1 MSDLRKQI
9 RRLERQVRREEER
22 NPMKNLYDILKDK
35 LPSHLMPGNIGQ
47 LGQVMWPFEYTMTFD
62 FSADAGWSPQ
72 TNQSQSFQVDQEA
85 SFIMT
90 GISWNASDYSVA
102 GSLAPLQVEFQDVQ
116 SRRFLQD
123 VPIPLQALGR
133 KQYITKLAV
142 PFIISPNGRF
152 QATMS
157 SFVPAAQAVAGQKI
171 VRLTFHGV
179 RTRTEHALNIL
190 NMMIMANQNRD
201 INMLQRMYS
210 SFDPSRVVDMSRAL
224 WPYFQVMRV
233 NDIIPG
239 ASGQSTLSSFKVTQE
254 AGFVAT
260 DVSKEV
266 FYDNA
271 GVWTY
276 VDPNDFGNPGQA
288 PGLSYTLQDAQ
299 SSRLF
304 SAIAIPFDNI
314 GDGSW
319 PYRYQRPL
327 FVGPNG
333 IIKGTFQNGALISY
347 FPFMTFNGFRVYTD
361 DTYSAGVR

>member
-1 MSDLRKQI
+1 
-9 RRLERQVRREEER
+9 
-22 NPMKNLYDILKDK
+22 MKNLYDILKDK

-62 FSADAGWSPQ
+62 FTADAGWSPQ
-72 TNQSQSFQVDQEA
+72 TLQTQSFQVDQEA

-90 GISWNASDYSVA
+90 GISWNGSDYSSA
-102 GSLAPLQVEFQDVQ
+102 GSLAPLQLEFQDVQ

-123 VPIPLQALGR
+123 VPVPLQAFGR
-133 KQYITKLAV
+133 KQYITPLSV
-142 PFIISPNGRF
+142 PFIISPNGQFR
-152 QATMS
+152 ATMT
-157 SFVPAAQAVAGQKI
+157 SFVPALQPVIGEKVI
-171 VRLTFHGV
+171 RLTFHGV

-201 INMLQRMYS
+201 INMLQKMYA

-233 NDIIPG
+233 QDLIPG
-239 ASGQSTLSSFKVTQE
+239 AANQSTLSSFKVTQE
-254 AGFVAT
+254 AGFVTTAMT
-260 DVSKEV
+260 KQVY
-266 FYDNA
+266 YDNA

-276 VDPNDFGNPGQA
+276 VDPSNFGNNGQA

-319 PYRYQRPL
+319 PYKLQRPL

-333 IIKGTFQNGALISY
+333 IIKGTFQNGSLLDY
-347 FPFMTFNGFRVYTD
+347 FPMMTWHGFRVYTD